1 MNNSKGLNLIYS
13 FLNIFLVDLSVTMMK
28 NWSKMTDYEKR
39 LKILN
44 ELNSSDEFK
53 KEEIIESSNQI
64 LI

>member
-1 MNNSKGLNLIYS
+1 
-13 FLNIFLVDLSVTMMK
+13 
-28 NWSKMTDYEKR
+28 MTDYEKR